1 MHGFSRSSLCIK
13 HLALFS
19 PAYGK
24 AGLISRQTLGMP
36 ALLQYSAGS
45 EKAGPVLYYL
55 GSGKPGLGEFSLA
68 PRAVCFGKESWVK
81 RYAAQFDRLCEVPPR
96 TLARHRVLNKTHL

>member
-1 MHGFSRSSLCIK
+1 
-13 HLALFS
+13 
-19 PAYGK
+19 
-24 AGLISRQTLGMP
+24 MP